1 MPWALVAG
9 CLAAAALLAGG
20 VLGYRQL
27 GSEQDDQ
34 QDAVAVLAG
43 EVKRLQ
49 GSTARLGETVT
60 ALGEKV
66 DDLQASAAAGLAP
79 VAARTLK
86 SVFTI
91 ETADGSGSG
100 WAAWREGGATFVITA
115 NHVVAGVKRV
125 TVRQKA
131 SSWRGAVVRADGVND
146 LALVRVSK
154 VVGSPL
160 WPDASVQPTPRV
172 GDTLV
177 LVGSPYGLEGTV
189 TTGVVSR
196 ITYNE
201 IQTDAAANP
210 GNSGGPA
217 VDKAGRVVGVL
228 LSGGGENLNFTV
240 PIKRACVVIR
250 DC

>member
-1 MPWALVAG
+1 M
-9 CLAAAALLAGG
+9 
-20 VLGYRQL
+20 LGYRQL

-34 QDAVAVLAG
+34 REAVAALANR
-43 EVKRLQ
+43 VQRLER
-49 GSTARLGETVT
+49 STARLGEQAS
-60 ALGEKV
+60 ALAGKV
-66 DDLQASAAAGLAP
+66 DDLQAAAAAGLAP
-79 VAARTLK
+79 VAARTLR
-86 SVFTI
+86 SVYTI
-91 ETADGSGSG
+91 ETPDGSGSG
-100 WAAWREGGATFVITA
+100 WAAWTEGGGTFLITA

-125 TVRQKA
+125 TVRQRA
-131 SSWRGAVVRADGVND
+131 SSWTGTVTRTDRVND

-154 VVGSPL
+154 ALGPPL

-217 VDKAGRVVGVL
+217 VDKGGRVVGVL

-240 PIKRACVVIR
+240 PIKRACIAIR